1 MKLLDKRPKLSKTV
15 MTIIGTILVGIAPV
29 LVAKYPEVA
38 LVMST
43 IGGLLGGGA
52 HIKQPGPPAA

>member
-1 MKLLDKRPKLSKTV
+1 MKKIYNKTV

-52 HIKQPGPPAA
+52 HIKQPGQPAA